1 MFPACQAL
9 CLNIFLA
16 LSARLTTTLWN
27 EYYLALFFKRGNWAS
42 TRLFPAQVHTAK
54 SGKAELSVWVL
65 NIKLYPSSLLS
76 PIVCL
81 LPAVESPL
89 PTPKPGHLC
98 LGIKIYIRDHNDED
112 ILTIAKSPFLSMN
125 RINEV
130 GANEVQLNRKKKKKK
145 TPVFKFWFSQFTAAN
160 YIIWAPVSSSVKKRM
175 LPTSQHC
182 HEAENE
188 IIFTNGPSPVQGF
201 PGSSLTKNP
210 LAKCRTHGFDP
221 WVRKIPWR
229 RKWLPIPVFL
239 PGMSHGQRSLVGYN
253 PWGCK
258 RVGPDWASPHA
269 SPLPG
274 T

>member
-98 LGIKIYIRDHNDED
+98 LGIKICIRDHNDED

-145 TPVFKFWFSQFTAAN
+145 HLCSN
-160 YIIWAPVSSSVKKRM
+160 SDSVN
-175 LPTSQHC
+175 LLQQIT
-182 HEAENE
+182 
-188 IIFTNGPSPVQGF
+188 
-201 PGSSLTKNP
+201 
-210 LAKCRTHGFDP
+210 
-221 WVRKIPWR
+221 
-229 RKWLPIPVFL
+229 
-239 PGMSHGQRSLVGYN
+239 
-253 PWGCK
+253 
-258 RVGPDWASPHA
+258 
-269 SPLPG
+269 
-274 T
+274 